1 MDDLEIMWDDAPPE
15 RNVYGVLSANMS
27 NFNDIIEK
35 FPTDPAYIGAI
46 IGLNGSNIKSIKTKF
61 NVNVH
66 INSDNHI
73 VTVKGRNRKNV
84 DDAVK
89 YILEIIKHSDQ
100 KYKNKNKNK
109 NVSSQN
115 HEVSHNPKVEFK
127 KKSFVPRFSASSRN
141 DNIQV
146 ATPKSGENGENRLSL
161 PTKNVC
167 IGGTEKKE
175 VLQPIDWESLNRKV
189 EEYRKLQWAHLPKLR
204 KNFYQ
209 EVKEIAVMT
218 EEEVN
223 EMRLVNNNIIV
234 SRLKTSED
242 QMCLDIPKPIY
253 KFDHCFKDYPD
264 ILDELKKQNFTEPS
278 PIQKQAWP
286 ILLRG
291 EDMIGIAQTGTGKTL
306 AFLLP
311 ALIHTDGQTTPRAK
325 RNGPNI
331 LILAPTRELAQQ
343 IAKEVNKYSFRGIK
357 AVCIYGGGSRRDQIR
372 DFREGAECIICTP
385 GRLNDLVQAK
395 VVDITSVTY
404 LILDEA
410 DRMLDM
416 GFEPQIRK
424 VLLDIRPDRQ
434 TVMTSATWP
443 PCVSRLAET
452 YMNNPIQVWVGS
464 LDLTATHSVT
474 QNVELVDDADKF
486 NTVLTFLKNLKSS
499 DKVIIFCSKRA
510 RADDLSSDL
519 SLKGLL
525 TQCIHGSRDQADREQ
540 ALADLTSGDIQILI
554 ATDVASRGLDI
565 EDITHVINFD
575 FPRNIEEYVHRVGR
589 TGRAGRT
596 GTAISYIT
604 RSDWGIAKDLI
615 RILEEAG
622 QAVPKELYGM
632 SNRFDEMKKRR
643 GKDFKMGS
651 HFNPFFKHSTP

>member
-1 MDDLEIMWDDAPPE
+1 MDELEIMWDESPPE
-15 RNVYGVLSANMS
+15 RNVYGVLSANIY
-27 NFNDIIEK
+27 NFNQ
-35 FPTDPAYIGAI
+35 
-46 IGLNGSNIKSIKTKF
+46 
-61 NVNVH
+61 
-66 INSDNHI
+66 
-73 VTVKGRNRKNV
+73 KN
-84 DDAVK
+84 
-89 YILEIIKHSDQ
+89 Q
-100 KYKNKNKNK
+100 KNKNK
-109 NVSSQN
+109 NVSSQK
-115 HEVSHNPKVEFK
+115 HEVSHNLKVEFK
-127 KKSFVPRFSASSRN
+127 NNSLNRFSASSRN
-141 DNIQV
+141 DELQV
-146 ATPKSGENGENRLSL
+146 ATPESGENGGNRLNL
-161 PTKNVC
+161 PTKNLC

-175 VLQPIDWESLNRKV
+175 VLQPIDWETLNRNV
-189 EEYRKLQWAHLPKLR
+189 EEYKRLQWAHLPKLR

-209 EVKEIAVMT
+209 EAEEIAIMT

-223 EMRLVNNNIIV
+223 EMRLVNNNIMV

-242 QMCLDIPKPIY
+242 QLCLDIPKPIY
-253 KFDHCFKDYPD
+253 KFEHSFKDYPD

-311 ALIHTDGQTTPRAK
+311 ALIHTDGQTTPRTE

-357 AVCIYGGGSRRDQIR
+357 AVCIYGGGSRREQIR
-372 DFREGAECIICTP
+372 DFKEGAECIICTP

-395 VVDITSVTY
+395 VIDITSVTY

-464 LDLTATHSVT
+464 LDLTATHSVS
-474 QNVELVDDADKF
+474 QKVELVDDADKF
-486 NTVLTFLKNLKSS
+486 NTVLAFLKNLKSS

-554 ATDVASRGLDI
+554 ATDVASRGLDV

-615 RILEEAG
+615 RILEEAS
-622 QAVPKELYGM
+622 QAVPKELYEM

-643 GKDFKMGS
+643 GRDFKMGS
-651 HFNPFFKHSTP
+651 HFNAFL